1 MVWHRGNYPNAPETN
16 ASVNVFNSS
25 ALYSG
30 NDLNNNPAFGSLGDN
45 YGSVLSAWITPTVSG
60 DYMFFLASDDAS
72 QLYLSPSADPALAT
86 PIAEETSCC
95 HPFMEPIYGMPQ
107 TSGPQTLTAGVS
119 YFIKALHAEGSGGDW
134 VKVAWRIST
143 DPSNSTNLPP
153 IASSFLSAYSPVAAP
168 AFGTAS
174 LSAGTLTIPWT
185 GYQGILEESTDLH
198 IWTAVPGNPQPLV
211 VAVGSA
217 PKKFYRIAQ

>member
-1 MVWHRGNYPNAPETN
+1 MRHFGARGRKIIAWPLTIQRGGFAKITN
-16 ASVNVFNSS
+16 E
-25 ALYSG
+25 
-30 NDLNNNPAFGSLGDN
+30 SLTGI
-45 YGSVLSAWITPTVSG
+45 G
-60 DYMFFLASDDAS
+60 
-72 QLYLSPSADPALAT
+72 
-86 PIAEETSCC
+86 
-95 HPFMEPIYGMPQ
+95 
-107 TSGPQTLTAGVS
+107 
-119 YFIKALHAEGSGGDW
+119 

-168 AFGTAS
+168 TFGTAS

-211 VAVGSA
+211 VGVGSA
-217 PKKFYRIAQ
+217 PKKF